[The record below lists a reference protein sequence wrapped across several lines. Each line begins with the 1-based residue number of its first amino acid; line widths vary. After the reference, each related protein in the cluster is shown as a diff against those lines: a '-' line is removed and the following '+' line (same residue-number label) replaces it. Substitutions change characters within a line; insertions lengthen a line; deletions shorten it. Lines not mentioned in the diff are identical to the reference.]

1 MTLSVPAV
9 VIMIPGVPLYRSLTY
24 LNNGQTLDAL
34 AQLFTV
40 LFTIV
45 AIGIGLAISRM
56 LTDRAWLMEKPV
68 CVPKLGEC
76 DAE

>member
-24 LNNGQTLDAL
+24 LNNGQTMDAL

-68 CVPKLGEC
+68 SVPKLEEY

>member
-1 MTLSVPAV
+1 MVDSV
-9 VIMIPGVPLYRSLTY
+9 Y
-24 LNNGQTLDAL
+24 L

-68 CVPKLGEC
+68 SVPKLEEC